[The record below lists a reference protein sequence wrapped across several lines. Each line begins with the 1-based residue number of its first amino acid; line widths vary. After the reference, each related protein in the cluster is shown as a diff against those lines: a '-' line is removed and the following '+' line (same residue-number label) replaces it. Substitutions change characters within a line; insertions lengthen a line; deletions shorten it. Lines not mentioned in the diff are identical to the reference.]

1 MSTEIRQQAEQAA
14 KMVDELNAIVLPE
27 PSTALVPLAEAE
39 APTAE
44 DIRRRMSEIDMT
56 DTNSIVSFGS
66 GAQEELQT
74 ISQAMLEGVKNKDV
88 GPAGDS
94 LRDIVGTIRGFSVDE
109 LNPNRKRSWWE
120 RLFGKAKAAA

>member
-1 MSTEIRQQAEQAA
+1 
-14 KMVDELNAIVLPE
+14 VPLPE
-27 PSTALVPLAEAE
+27 AD

-44 DIRRRMSEIDMT
+44 QIARRMGEIDMT

-66 GAQEELQT
+66 AAQAELQQ

-94 LRDIVGTIRGFSVDE
+94 LREIVGTIRGFPSMNWTPTASGPGGSVSSAG
-109 LNPNRKRSWWE
+109 PSRCTISSPSSRRCRTRSTGSPTTCWATST
-120 RLFGKAKAAA
+120 R